1 MSEYKVYLDLKLP
14 MIVKDKKDIF
24 VIPYQISSPNFIGK
38 KKVSSK
44 LLYLKKNLRGNI
56 KILEK
61 KIVLIENADPGFDW
75 IFNSNIKGLLTRY
88 GGANSHMAIRC
99 NELGIPAAIGI
110 GDKIFE
116 EIKIQK
122 ELQLDCKLKTI
133 KYNLNTNYVNQF

>member
-1 MSEYKVYLDLKLP
+1 M
-14 MIVKDKKDIF
+14 
-24 VIPYQISSPNFIGK
+24 
-38 KKVSSK
+38 
-44 LLYLKKNLRGNI
+44 RGNI

-75 IFNSNIKGLLTRY
+75 IFNLNIKGLLTRY

-122 ELQLDCKLKTI
+122 ELQLYCKLKTI
-133 KYNLNTNYVNQF
+133 KYNLNTNHVN